1 MITREVVLQRV
12 RGLDGGTL
20 DIWISAA
27 WVRPAVRDG
36 APVFA
41 EIDVARLRLIQ
52 ELRDELEV
60 NDGAMPVVL
69 SLLDQLHATRAQML
83 RLCAALEAAGDAPA
97 AQVVRGLV

>member
-20 DIWISAA
+20 DVWVAAA

-41 EIDVARLRLIQ
+41 EIDVARVRLIL

-69 SLLDQLHATRAQML
+69 SLLDQLHATRAQMA
-83 RLCAALEAAGDAPA
+83 RLCTALQDAGDGPA
-97 AQVVRGLV
+97 DQVAVRLR